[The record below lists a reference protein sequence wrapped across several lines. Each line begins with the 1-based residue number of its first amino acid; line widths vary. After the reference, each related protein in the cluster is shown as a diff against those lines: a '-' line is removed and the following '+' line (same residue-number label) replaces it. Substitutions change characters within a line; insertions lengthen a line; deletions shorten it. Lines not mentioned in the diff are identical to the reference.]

1 VKAGRGGLL
10 ALAPIIAAL
19 AASAPAAHAGSYD
32 VLSCTIDGSYHP
44 NNAWVAINNPGG
56 DARYLSNASCLKS
69 GDPLQVMLAGGNA
82 FAFGTNAALF
92 FTAPPDASIT
102 DYSLVV
108 WHYWF
113 APGNGGPDG
122 TTYEL
127 ISFGSAWVSGAGKF
141 DAPSMDALHNE
152 GHWYGWQS
160 SGVGAPIDTK
170 AITRT
175 LSDSAL
181 AKNQGK
187 GGNMTISTGCWE
199 SAGCTLAANANVF
212 TDLYGSR
219 ITITDS
225 TVPALTAPTADTGLL
240 APGIRSGDEPVT
252 FSATDN
258 VGIRKAELVDVTDA
272 TSPAVVASEDYNATP
287 TSQNA
292 RCDFTRPRP
301 CPDLKSQTLAASPA
315 LAGRRTLLVRVTDAA
330 GNQTVSS
337 PFVVTARGQVNGS
350 GGGDGARL
358 VAGFPGHAVRG
369 KGKGRRTVNV
379 LRPTK
384 TVGYGHSTRVRGIL
398 RNAGGQP
405 VAGAELRLLIRDLKL
420 GSHYTDRGAVT
431 TGADGRFSF
440 RITRGASRRVRI
452 AYRAYQGDA
461 GLTAKADVTF
471 NTKAR
476 ITARAPRRVR
486 ARGVARFRGHLV
498 GHPLPP
504 NGVTL
509 ELQAHQPGRGWRT
522 VKTTRTRKGGAYSTR
537 YRFNSATGRF
547 TFRMRLRPSD
557 SYPYARG
564 TSKPMRIRVG

>member
-10 ALAPIIAAL
+10 ALVAAL
-19 AASAPAAHAGSYD
+19 AVGFVCASPAWAGSYD
-32 VLSCTIDGSYHP
+32 VLSCTIDGSYHA
-44 NNAWVAINNPGG
+44 NNAWVAGNNPAG
-56 DARYLSNASCLKS
+56 DGRYLTDAGCPKS
-69 GDPLQVMLAGGNA
+69 GDPLQVMLAGGNS
-82 FAFGTNAALF
+82 FAFGSNAALY
-92 FTAPPDASIT
+92 FTAPPDSSIT
-102 DYSLVV
+102 NYKLIL

-127 ISFGSAWVSGAGKF
+127 VSFGNAWIGGAGKF
-141 DAPSMDALHNE
+141 DAASMDALHNE

-181 AKNQGK
+181 AQKQGK
-187 GGNMTISTGCWE
+187 GGTMTVSTGCWE
-199 SAGCTLAANANVF
+199 GAGCTLAANANVF

-219 ITITDS
+219 VTITDN
-225 TVPALTAPTADTGLL
+225 TVPALTGPAADSGLL
-240 APGIRSGDEPVT
+240 AAGLRSGDEPVT

-258 VGIRKAELVDVTDA
+258 VGIRSAELVDVTDA
-272 TSPAVVASEDYNATP
+272 ANPTVVASQDYATAA
-287 TSQNA
+287 TTQKG
-292 RCDFTRPRP
+292 RCDYTKPRP
-301 CPDLKSQTLAASPA
+301 CPDLKNQTLAASPA
-315 LAGRRTLLVRVTDAA
+315 LAGRHTLLVRVTDAA

-337 PFVVTARGQVNGS
+337 PFVVTGRGPVNGS

-369 KGKGRRTVNV
+369 KGKKRHTVNV

-398 RNAGGQP
+398 RNSAGQP
-405 VAGAELRLLIRDLKL
+405 IAGAELRLLIRDLKL

-431 TGADGRFSF
+431 TGADGRFTF

-452 AYRAYQGDA
+452 GYRAYAGDA
-461 GLTAKADVTF
+461 GLTAKSDVTF

-476 ITARAPRRVR
+476 ITARAPHHVR
-486 ARGVARFRGHLV
+486 SRGVARFRGHLV

-504 NGVTL
+504 SGVTL

-537 YRFNSATGRF
+537 YRFNSASGRF

-564 TSKPMRIRVG
+564 TSKSMRVSVG